1 MSSETTRRRDGA
13 GGAGLPVL
21 SVQDVS
27 KCYHIYD
34 KPRDRLKQAVRRG
47 VGRGDRQYYREFWAL
62 KDVSFDLFPG
72 EAIGVVGRN
81 GSGKSTLLQI
91 IAGTLSPTHGQ
102 ITVRGRIS
110 ALLELGSGFNP
121 EFTGRE
127 NVLLYGAIL
136 GIPRREM
143 LRRFDEIADFAEIG
157 QFIEQPVK
165 TYSSGMHARLA
176 FSVAVSVN
184 PDILILDEI
193 LAVGDIAFQ
202 QKCVSKMFKL
212 VETGVTLLFV
222 SHAPDAVKSIC
233 KKGLFLRDGR
243 LAHLGS
249 AEEAVDRYFNY
260 VRDQV
265 NEHAQHHQPVAVL
278 KTEVEERTEV
288 DGAARYG
295 TGHMQVEAVRL
306 LDDRGRIAEAF
317 TYGEH
322 ITVDV
327 VVKALVELDKL
338 DVHMAVRDS
347 VGVDLFGTGTA
358 DERVH
363 FPPLAPGSRTSVRF
377 RFLNTLRGGSYGVSV
392 TLSRLPENLDVG
404 GVTLDHVTGVA
415 GFTCI
420 PDPLRMVHYK
430 VYNPTEV
437 TWSAV
442 EDPAVVVSTPQPAE
456 TR

>member
-1 MSSETTRRRDGA
+1 MSSEPTAPSHGA
-13 GGAGLPVL
+13 QRGEPVL
-21 SVQDVS
+21 SVRGVS
-27 KCYHIYD
+27 KCYHMYD
-34 KPRDRLKQAVRRG
+34 KPRDRLKQAVRGG
-47 VGRGDRQYYREFWAL
+47 VGRGKQYYREFWAL
-62 KDVSFDLFPG
+62 KDVSFDLYPG

-91 IAGTLSPTHGQ
+91 IAGTLSPTHGEV
-102 ITVRGRIS
+102 TVRGRIS

-127 NVLLYGAIL
+127 NVFLYGAIL

-143 LRRFDEIADFAEIG
+143 ARRFDEIADFAEIG
-157 QFIEQPVK
+157 QFIEQPIK

-202 QKCVSKMFKL
+202 QKCVSRMFKL

-222 SHAPDAVKSIC
+222 SHAPDSVKSIC
-233 KKGLFLRDGR
+233 KKGLFLRDGK
-243 LAHLGS
+243 LAHLGT

-265 NEHAQHHQPVAVL
+265 NEHAQHHQPVAALTSSVQ
-278 KTEVEERTEV
+278 ERTEV

-295 TGHMQVEAVRL
+295 TGHMQVDAVRL

-322 ITVDV
+322 ITVEV

-338 DVHMAVRDS
+338 DVHFAVRDS

-363 FPPLAPGSRTSVRF
+363 FPTLAAGSRTSVRF

-404 GVTLDHVTGVA
+404 GVTLDHVTAVA

-420 PDPLRMVHYK
+420 PDPMRMVHYK

-437 TWSAV
+437 TWGAV
-442 EDPAVVVSTPQPAE
+442 SEPAVVVPTPQPVE
-456 TR
+456 S

>member
-1 MSSETTRRRDGA
+1 MSFSPPQNAKRDRSE
-13 GGAGLPVL
+13 PVL
-21 SVQDVS
+21 SVRNVS
-27 KCYHIYD
+27 KCYHMYD

-47 VGRGDRQYYREFWAL
+47 GKQYFREFWAL

-81 GSGKSTLLQI
+81 GSGKSTMLQI
-91 IAGTLSPTHGQ
+91 IAGTLSPTHGEV
-102 ITVRGRIS
+102 IVRGRIS

-127 NVLLYGAIL
+127 NVFLYGAIL
-136 GIPRREM
+136 GIPRKEM

-202 QKCVSKMFKL
+202 QKCVGKMFKL
-212 VETGVTLLFV
+212 VESGVTLLFV

-233 KKGLFLRDGR
+233 KKGLFLRDGK

-265 NEHAQHHQPVAVL
+265 NAHAQQHQPVAAL
-278 KTEVEERTEV
+278 KTSVDGRTEV
-288 DGAARYG
+288 DATARYG
-295 TGHMQVEAVRL
+295 TGHMQVDSVRL

-322 ITVDV
+322 ITVEV

-338 DVHMAVRDS
+338 DVHFAVRDS

-358 DERVH
+358 DEHVH
-363 FPPLAPGSRTSVRF
+363 FPTLHTGSRTSVKF
-377 RFLNTLRGGSYGVSV
+377 RFLNTLRGGPYGVSV

-404 GVTLDHVTGVA
+404 GVTLDHVTAVA

-430 VYNPTEV
+430 VYNPTQVSWGGVEEPVAPAITV
-437 TWSAV
+437 TPEAA
-442 EDPAVVVSTPQPAE
+442 PARA
-456 TR
+456 